1 VASYIACTAA
11 RLATDIIHIH
21 IHTRWDGRRTTDDG
35 RRQRNGDRDAARSYY
50 LRCRDGYAQTKGPAH
65 ADTLDAGKLAAA
77 LA

>member
-1 VASYIACTAA
+1 LHALPRGSPLTSFISTS
-11 RLATDIIHIH
+11 
-21 IHTRWDGRRTTDDG
+21 TRVGTDDG

>member
-1 VASYIACTAA
+1 
-11 RLATDIIHIH
+11 L
-21 IHTRWDGRRTTDDG
+21 GRTTDDG
-35 RRQRNGDRDAARSYY
+35 RLHRNGDRDAARSYY